1 VKVLV
6 YGSAMSAGRISPLL
20 NKMGIETV
28 AVSGDMTG
36 PNRNCLL
43 RDLTDISLAI
53 LDTNEEYSHSL
64 CSFLGRLEYIPI
76 ALLVNSD
83 TADWEWLCDC
93 DASAYISLETG
104 KDEFNSR
111 LQAVIRRCLPESML
125 EKV

>member
-1 VKVLV
+1 
-6 YGSAMSAGRISPLL
+6 M
-20 NKMGIETV
+20 V
-28 AVSGDMTG
+28 AVSGDPTWL
-36 PNRNCLL
+36 NRNCLL

-53 LDTNEEYSHSL
+53 LDTNEEYSHRL

-104 KDEFNSR
+104 KDEFASR
-111 LQAVIRRCLPESML
+111 LQAVIRRCLPDSML

>member
-1 VKVLV
+1 
-6 YGSAMSAGRISPLL
+6 MSASRISPLL
-20 NKMGIETV
+20 NKMGIEIV
-28 AVSGDMTG
+28 SVSGEITG

-53 LDTNEEYSHSL
+53 LDTNEENSHSL

-83 TADWEWLCDC
+83 TADGEWLGDC
-93 DASAYISLETG
+93 AASAYISLETG